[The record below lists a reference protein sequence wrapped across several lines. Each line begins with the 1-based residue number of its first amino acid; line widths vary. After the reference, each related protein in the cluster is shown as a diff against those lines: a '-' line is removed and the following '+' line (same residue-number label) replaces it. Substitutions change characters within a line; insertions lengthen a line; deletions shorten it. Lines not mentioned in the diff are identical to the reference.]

1 MFGVGRLRAERVVVD
16 ELPAAHPVDLPL
28 ERRHVRRPVS
38 QPHRVPGSVQQARP
52 VRPDERRGRPDEVHA
67 RPVLRRELRR
77 RRVDADDAQVH
88 PDGFALRA
96 EQQQRQGIPHLKMRQ
111 SLRDGEGDVHLVRL
125 AGVRQASGEQ
135 LPAPE
140 RPRDRAVQRRA
151 DRRGRR
157 LEHGV
162 GGDRSRRDDLREPR
176 DRRGRDVGVRRADAG
191 TRPGAHA
198 DQVIGRPAPG
208 DQRRVGRVGAAGA
221 RGHGGDQAA
230 GQPGQHREHEPGPPP
245 CAQPGADDQRHD
257 CHGSI

>member
-1 MFGVGRLRAERVVVD
+1 MSGVGRLRAERVVVD
-16 ELPAAHPVDLPL
+16 ELPPAHPVDLPL
-28 ERRHVRRPVS
+28 ERRHVRRPVP
-38 QPHRVPGSVQQARP
+38 QPHRVTGSVQQACP
-52 VRPDERRGRPDEVHA
+52 VRPDERRRRPDEVHA

-77 RRVDADDAQVH
+77 RRLDADDTQVH

-96 EQQQRQGIPHLKMRQ
+96 EQQQRQGIPHLKMRR

-135 LPAPE
+135 LPVPE
-140 RPRDRAVQRRA
+140 RPGNRAVQRGA
-151 DRRGRR
+151 ERRGRR
-157 LEHGV
+157 LEHGI
-162 GGDRSRRDDLREPR
+162 GGDRGQRGDLREPR
-176 DRRGRDVGVRRADAG
+176 DRRGRNVGVRRPGACP
-191 TRPGAHA
+191 RPGGDA
-198 DQVIGRPAPG
+198 DQVIGRLAPG

-221 RGHGGDQAA
+221 GGHRGDQAA